1 MNLETKLNNI
11 ENLYDKAY
19 NALLNLS
26 IGLDKLEYDSSLS
39 EESAEVVEK
48 MTENFADLDQEF
60 SRQWDSFTDAHNGGE
75 IYQDDHE

>member
-48 MTENFADLDQEF
+48 ITEALADLDQEYN
-60 SRQWDSFTDAHNGGE
+60 RQWDRFTNAHDGRE
-75 IYQDDHE
+75 IYQDDSE